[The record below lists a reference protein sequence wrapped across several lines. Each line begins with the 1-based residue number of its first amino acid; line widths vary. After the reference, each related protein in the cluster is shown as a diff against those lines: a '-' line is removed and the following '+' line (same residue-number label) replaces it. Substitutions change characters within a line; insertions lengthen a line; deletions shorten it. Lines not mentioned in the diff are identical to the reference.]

1 MKTMNCDLI
10 VGNIT
15 TVEKED
21 ETTYSVPLTG
31 KTGDSEVK
39 LVVKVVN
46 HDILD
51 EYGIGEVGN
60 KVSVA
65 ISATNS
71 RLDSFMDE

>member
-31 KTGDSEVK
+31 KTADGEFK
-39 LVVKVVN
+39 LVVKYTN
-46 HDILD
+46 RDILD
-51 EYGIGEVGN
+51 EHGIGDVGN
-60 KVSVA
+60 KVSVS
-65 ISATNS
+65 ISPTNTE
-71 RLDSFMDE
+71 LTDY